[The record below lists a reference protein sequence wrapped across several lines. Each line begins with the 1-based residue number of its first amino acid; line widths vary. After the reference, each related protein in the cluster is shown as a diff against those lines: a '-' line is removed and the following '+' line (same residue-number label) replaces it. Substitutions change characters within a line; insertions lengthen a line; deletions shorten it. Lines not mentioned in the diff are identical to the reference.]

1 MMPRWINPASKEKES
16 INHSLAR
23 THIEPTNEKE
33 AISQFK
39 IEYKIKHPHV
49 CQFSRF
55 CLRKAFNT

>member
-55 CLRKAFNT
+55 